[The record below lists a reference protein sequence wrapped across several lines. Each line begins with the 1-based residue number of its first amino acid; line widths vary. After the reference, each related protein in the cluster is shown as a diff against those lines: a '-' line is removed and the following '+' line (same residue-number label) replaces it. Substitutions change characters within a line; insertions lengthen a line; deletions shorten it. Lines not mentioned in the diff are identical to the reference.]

1 MPSQATPRIAP
12 VFRPNTFALYALAA
26 TCLNPRMMN
35 FVRVTALSLIIIS
48 TVCATTLAV
57 QPVSP
62 TNRIVILVSLDGFRW
77 DYLQKYQPTNLLRL
91 AATGVQAKRLI
102 PAFPSLTFPNHYTL
116 VTGLYPEH
124 HGIVGNNFYDPN
136 LKTNFTFSS
145 PAANENHW
153 WGGEPIWVTAIKQGR
168 RANCMFWPGSQSEI
182 GGVRPTESKSFNK
195 TTTFTEAVD
204 TVLGWLEQPAEKQ
217 PNFVTLYF
225 YEPDTAAHH
234 NGATAPEVTEAI
246 ALVDRAVGRLMAGIK
261 QLKLTDAVN
270 LVIVADHGMTDL
282 STNRVIALGDL
293 VDLSKVQTDFS
304 GATAGLRPL
313 DGDVDALYAALK
325 RKAKHFRI
333 YRREETPKRL
343 HFRAND
349 RIPPL
354 VLLADEGW
362 FIVPRTSEDQARRTL
377 LKATHG
383 SDPELPSMSGIF
395 IANGPAFQRGK
406 TIAPVENIHVYN
418 LLCATLGLQ
427 PAPNDGDDRLVKKVL
442 AK

>member
-1 MPSQATPRIAP
+1 M
-12 VFRPNTFALYALAA
+12 AA
-26 TCLNPRMMN
+26 TCLNPRMLN
-35 FVRVTALSLIIIS
+35 FVRAMALGLIIIS
-48 TVCATTLAV
+48 TVCATTLAA
-57 QPVSP
+57 QPISP
-62 TNRIVILVSLDGFRW
+62 PDRTVILVSLDGFRW

-124 HGIVGNNFYDPN
+124 HGIIGNNFYDPN

-182 GGVRPTESKSFNK
+182 GGVRPTEWKPFNK
-195 TTTFTEAVD
+195 QTTFTEGVD
-204 TVLGWLEQPAEKQ
+204 TVLDWLQQPIERR
-217 PNFVTLYF
+217 PSFVTLYF

-234 NGATAPEVTEAI
+234 HGATAPEVAAAV
-246 ALVDRAVGRLMAGIK
+246 ALVDHAVGRLTAGLE
-261 QLKLTDAVN
+261 QLKLTDTVN
-270 LVIVADHGMTDL
+270 LVIVSDHGMTDL

-293 VDLSKVQTDFS
+293 VDLNNVQIDFS

-313 DGDVDALYAALK
+313 DGNVDALYTVLK
-325 RKAKHFRI
+325 KRAKHFRI
-333 YRREETPKRL
+333 YRREEMPKRL

-354 VLLADEGW
+354 VLIADEGW
-362 FIVPRTSEDQARRTL
+362 FITPRTAEDQAKRTL

-383 SDPELPSMSGIF
+383 FDPELPSMGGIF
-395 IANGPAFQRGK
+395 IASGPAFRRGQ

-427 PAPNDGDDRLVKKVL
+427 PAPNDGDDRLAKKVL
-442 AK
+442 RK

>member
-1 MPSQATPRIAP
+1 MT
-12 VFRPNTFALYALAA
+12 
-26 TCLNPRMMN
+26 N
-35 FVRVTALSLIIIS
+35 FVRATALGLIFIS
-48 TVCATTLAV
+48 TVFGATLAA
-57 QPVSP
+57 PPAPP
-62 TNRIVILVSLDGFRW
+62 TNRILILVSLDGFRW

-124 HGIVGNNFYDPN
+124 HGIVGNNFYDPM
-136 LKTNFTFSS
+136 LRTNFMFSS

-182 GGVRPTESKSFNK
+182 GGVRPTEWKPFNK
-195 TTTFTEAVD
+195 STTFIEGVD
-204 TVLGWLEQPAEKQ
+204 TVLGWLEQPAEKR
-217 PNFVTLYF
+217 PSFVTLYF

-234 NGATAPEVTEAI
+234 HGATGPEVAAAV
-246 ALVDRAVGRLMAGIK
+246 ALVDNAIARLTAGIE
-261 QLKLTDAVN
+261 QLKLTELVN
-270 LVIVADHGMTDL
+270 LVIVSDHGMTDL
-282 STNRVIALGDL
+282 SPNRVITLGDL
-293 VDLSKVQTDFS
+293 VDMTKVQTDFS

-325 RKAKHFRI
+325 KKAKHFRI
-333 YRREETPKRL
+333 YRREKMPNRL
-343 HFRAND
+343 HFRASD

-362 FIVPRTSEDQARRTL
+362 FISPRTSEDQAKRTL

-383 SDPELPSMSGIF
+383 FDPERPSMGGIF
-395 IANGPAFQRGK
+395 IAHGPAFQRSK

-418 LLCATLGLQ
+418 LLCATLGLK
-427 PAPNDGDDRLVKKVL
+427 PAPNDGDNRLVKKVL